1 MIWRWRYLLFALLSC
16 VTVGLVSAQSTPTL
30 TVSGAIRQPL
40 TLTATDLVKMPRAM
54 VKSNSFGIV
63 YEGVW
68 LSDVLKK
75 AGVAMGE
82 LRGAGL
88 VSYVLASA
96 EDGYQVLFS
105 LAELDPA
112 VTDGQV
118 LVADTANGKPL
129 IEETGVF
136 RLVLPN
142 DKSGARSVKLL
153 RKLEVVQLKK

>member
-1 MIWRWRYLLFALLSC
+1 M
-16 VTVGLVSAQSTPTL
+16 GLVFAQNTPTL
-30 TVSGAIRQPL
+30 TVNGAVRQPV
-40 TLTATDLVKMPRAM
+40 TLTAADLAQMPRAM

-68 LSDVLKK
+68 LSEVLKK
-75 AGVAMGE
+75 AGAPIGE
-82 LRGAGL
+82 LRGASL
-88 VSYVLASA
+88 ASYVLASA

-112 VTDGQV
+112 ITDGQV

-129 IEETGVF
+129 TEETGVF

-142 DKSGARSVKLL
+142 DKSGVRSVKLL
-153 RKLEVVQLKK
+153 RKLEVVQIKK